1 MKKVVKKESNQFFYL
16 LFLVTIFFTQF
27 SYINQ
32 EVIDWDESTFF
43 VISKYLAHGDLL
55 YVDYWDG
62 KPPLIFFYLGI
73 VFKFFGSSLLVG
85 RLAGD
90 FLIFLNVILIF
101 KILDKNFSKFVS
113 VSSSLFLIYLFS
125 YKASQ
130 PTMTE
135 HLGILF
141 IVFSFFLISN
151 NNFTNYYYLGVLFS
165 LAFNTRNNLAFAC
178 LGIVIFLFFENKIR
192 FNSIVKLGVGFLSP
206 IFIMGAYFYSKDSLE
221 NYVYMLIEFPL
232 QVSTYRMSFNEVK
245 VEIYNKLNLDQ
256 SFSIELIILIALIA
270 TVLYLARNF
279 SYKNI
284 PNIFKLNLII
294 SVFITLSII
303 AGGRLFNHYLIQ
315 LFPFVAIIS
324 AYGFNLFY
332 KRRYFPTLILTIMF
346 VLNFNL
352 INRGYENL
360 LNYENIQLNYPAKQI
375 SETLNNLDLKNKN
388 FLVLESH
395 IIYLYNDNITPFKV
409 VHPSNLPNTFRYKEI
424 LNSLSKLQITFENE
438 FDLYVQNKP
447 HYILCEVECNLYIN
461 QEFYEENYNLIVEI
475 DELKLFQRNN

>member
-1 MKKVVKKESNQFFYL
+1 MKKVIKKESNQFFYL
-16 LFLVTIFFTQF
+16 LFLITIFFTQF

-43 VISKYLAHGDLL
+43 VISKYLANGDIL

-62 KPPLIFFYLGI
+62 KPPLIFIYLGV

-101 KILDKNFSKFVS
+101 KILDKNFPKFVS

-141 IVFSFFLISN
+141 IVFSFYLISN
-151 NNFTNYYYLGVLFS
+151 HNISNYYYLGVLFS

-178 LGIVIFLFFENKIR
+178 LGIVIFLFFENKIKL
-192 FNSIVKLGVGFLSP
+192 NSIFKLGVGFFSP
-206 IFIMGAYFYSKDSLE
+206 IFLMGAYFYSKDSLK
-221 NYVYMLIEFPL
+221 NYIYMLVEFPL

-245 VEIYNKLNLDQ
+245 VEIFNKLNLDQ
-256 SFSIELIILIALIA
+256 SFSIELVILIALI
-270 TVLYLARNF
+270 TTFLYLARYF

-284 PNIFKLNLII
+284 PNIFKLNFII
-294 SVFITLSII
+294 GIFVIFSII

-315 LFPFVAIIS
+315 LFPFVAIFT

-332 KRRYFPTLILTIMF
+332 KKKYFPALILTMMLL
-346 VLNFNL
+346 LNFNL

-360 LNYENIQLNYPAKQI
+360 LNYKTIKLNYPTKQI
-375 SETLNNLDLKNKN
+375 SETLKNLELKNKD
-388 FLVLESH
+388 FLVLENH
-395 IIYLYNDNITPFKV
+395 IIYLYNDDISPFKV

-438 FDLYVQNKP
+438 FDLYVQMKP
-447 HYILCEVECNLYIN
+447 HYILCEVECTLYIN
-461 QEFYEENYNLIVEI
+461 QEFYEENYDLYVEF
-475 DELKLFQRNN
+475 DGVKLFQRND